1 MSSNS
6 KFSRK
11 ELDEVLSS
19 MLNGFYQCFGN
30 PVDCDAAIEGSRFCP
45 LVESCIARF
54 GELLEWER
62 NGGGDG

>member
-1 MSSNS
+1 MFLNS

-30 PVDCDAAIEGSRFCP
+30 PVDCDAAIEGVGCP
-45 LVESCIARF
+45 LVESKNNTEAT
-54 GELLEWER
+54 E
-62 NGGGDG
+62 